1 MKEREIERDRNEVE
15 NCEILLSGNYE
26 TDSRTMRHKCCG
38 RLSNK
43 RAIIVQVA
51 TQCDTNARQ
60 AEMRSERE
68 REREPRVTEAAAAAI
83 QELCR
88 CV

>member
-1 MKEREIERDRNEVE
+1 ME

-43 RAIIVQVA
+43 RAIIVEVA

-60 AEMRSERE
+60 AEMRSERGS
-68 REREPRVTEAAAAAI
+68 RVTEAAAAAAAI